1 MNVRQPSWP
10 GCTRS
15 FLSCPWVRALKQIG
29 SHSLLWLSER
39 EARQL
44 RHLLKFRMLWS
55 FLFRSRLVDGG
66 GAESLCKLCLGGS
79 DQAGLGSACVG
90 RKKRLWALAD
100 SFTSRYLLDQAQY
113 ILRLA
118 MCSHLELT
126 WKDSRGTSPR
136 LILLSG
142 SEKLGGKC

>member
-10 GCTRS
+10 GYMCS

-39 EARQL
+39 EAYQL
-44 RHLLKFRMLWS
+44 RHLLKFHILWS
-55 FLFRSRLVDGG
+55 FLCRSRLVDGG
-66 GAESLCKLCLGGS
+66 GAESLCNLCLGGS

-90 RKKRLWALAD
+90 RKKRLQALAD
-100 SFTSRYLLDQAQY
+100 SFTSRYLLDQEQY

-118 MCSHLELT
+118 MCSHLQLT
-126 WKDSRGTSPR
+126 WKDSWVKSPR
-136 LILLSG
+136 LILPSG
-142 SEKLGGKC
+142 SEKPGGKC

>member
-1 MNVRQPSWP
+1 MNVRQPIWP
-10 GCTRS
+10 GYMCS
-15 FLSCPWVRALKQIG
+15 FLSCPWVCALKQIG

-39 EARQL
+39 EAHPL
-44 RHLLKFRMLWS
+44 RHLLKFHMLWS
-55 FLFRSRLVDGG
+55 FLCRSSLVDGG

-79 DQAGLGSACVG
+79 DLAGLGSACVG
-90 RKKRLWALAD
+90 RKKQLQALAD

-126 WKDSRGTSPR
+126 WKDSRGMSPR
-136 LILLSG
+136 LFLLSG